1 MRLSL
6 RPLAAG
12 ASGVAVA
19 LLLWQAASSA
29 RAAGGS
35 LPSVGSVGT
44 DLGGLLGS
52 ADFWNALAQTVE
64 IALLGLAASAA
75 AGIVLGL
82 LVGTF
87 EPVRYAT
94 RAVLEFLK
102 PIPPIV
108 ILPLVVL
115 ILGPTSQMSWFLV
128 FLGCLLPIVMQ
139 TVDGVHSTDPVARDT
154 ARSYGMKP
162 AEILTRIVL
171 PSAMPYIGTAM
182 RVSAPAALI
191 ITVVAGLLGGG
202 PGLGQSLYLAQA
214 GGDYPTLYALVV
226 VLGVL
231 GLLFQ
236 TGTRLAERRLLHW
249 HESYREA
256 VHS

>member
-1 MRLSL
+1 MRISL
-6 RPLAAG
+6 KPAAVGAAG
-12 ASGVAVA
+12 FAAA
-19 LLLWQAASSA
+19 LLLWQAAWAA

-35 LPSVGSVGT
+35 LPSIGSVAA
-44 DLGGLLGS
+44 DLGLLLTS
-52 ADFWNALAQTVE
+52 AEFWNALAQTVG

-75 AGIVLGL
+75 AGIAIGI
-82 LVGTF
+82 LVGSF

-94 RAVLEFLK
+94 RAALEFLK

-115 ILGPTSQMSWFLV
+115 VLGPTGQMSGFLV
-128 FLGCLLPIVMQ
+128 FLGCLVPIVMQ

-154 ARSYGMKP
+154 ARSYGMG
-162 AEILTRIVL
+162 AGEILARIVL

-182 RVSAPAALI
+182 RISAPAALI

-214 GGDYPTLYALVV
+214 GGDEPTMYALVI

-236 TGTRLAERRLLHW
+236 AGTRSAERRLLHW

-256 VHS
+256 VH

>member
-6 RPLAAG
+6 KPLAAG
-12 ASGVAVA
+12 VGGIAVA

-29 RAAGGS
+29 HAAGGS
-35 LPSVGSVGT
+35 LPSVGIVAA
-44 DLGGLLGS
+44 DLGGLLAS
-52 ADFWNALAQTVE
+52 QDFWNALAQTVG
-64 IALLGLAASAA
+64 IALLGLAGSGA
-75 AGIVLGL
+75 AGIVLGI
-82 LVGTF
+82 LVGSF

-115 ILGPTSQMSWFLV
+115 ILGPTGQMSWFLV

-154 ARSYGMKP
+154 ARSYGMKS
-162 AEILTRIVL
+162 AEILARIVL

-236 TGTRLAERRLLHW
+236 TATRLMERRLLHW

>member
-1 MRLSL
+1 MRLKPKPAL
-6 RPLAAG
+6 IG
-12 ASGVAVA
+12 AVGIVVA
-19 LLLWQAASSA
+19 LAVWQAASA
-29 RAAGGS
+29 VHAAGGS
-35 LPSVGSVGT
+35 LPPVPAVAA
-44 DLGGLLGS
+44 DLGGLL
-52 ADFWNALAQTVE
+52 AEPDFWSALGATVG
-64 IALLGLAASAA
+64 IALLGLAASAV
-75 AGIVLGL
+75 AGIVIGV
-82 LVGTF
+82 LVGSF

-94 RAVLEFLK
+94 LAALEFLK

-115 ILGPTSQMSWFLV
+115 ILGPTGEMSWFLV

-154 ARSYGMKP
+154 ARSYGMGP
-162 AEILTRIVL
+162 AEILARIVV
-171 PSAMPYIGTAM
+171 PSSLPYIGTAM

-202 PGLGQSLYLAQA
+202 PGLGQSLYLAQS

-226 VLGVL
+226 VLGAL
-231 GLLFQ
+231 GLIFQ
-236 TGTRLAERRLLHW
+236 GATRVAERRLLHW